1 MKQNISIFVDESG
14 DLGLKDKGKTFYII
28 TLVFHEQENDIS
40 NELNKLDKA
49 LAELK
54 CPQGAVHTE
63 PLIRREAP
71 YEAFTPNERRAIFT
85 KLFFFAKNCNISYKT
100 FVFEKRQFND
110 EMKLE
115 ARIARDISQFIRE
128 NLAYFQSFSN
138 VILYYDNG
146 QKQLSR
152 ILNTILATEIVEYDV
167 RKVKPSDYRLFQ
179 VADLICTIELMN
191 KKFEEGE
198 NISKSEQYIFH
209 NKRDFR
215 KDFSKKII
223 VKRFDSI

>member
-1 MKQNISIFVDESG
+1 MKQNISIFVDESE
-14 DLGLKDKGKTFYII
+14 DLGLKDKGKTYYII

-100 FVFEKRQFND
+100 CHTLIDYKIFSRFSTSSLWIYAICNGVF
-110 EMKLE
+110 
-115 ARIARDISQFIRE
+115 I
-128 NLAYFQSFSN
+128 LAYAM
-138 VILYYDNG
+138 
-146 QKQLSR
+146 KEKW
-152 ILNTILATEIVEYDV
+152 T
-167 RKVKPSDYRLFQ
+167 
-179 VADLICTIELMN
+179 
-191 KKFEEGE
+191 
-198 NISKSEQYIFH
+198 
-209 NKRDFR
+209 
-215 KDFSKKII
+215 
-223 VKRFDSI
+223 

>member
-1 MKQNISIFVDESG
+1 M
-14 DLGLKDKGKTFYII
+14 
-28 TLVFHEQENDIS
+28 
-40 NELNKLDKA
+40 
-49 LAELK
+49 
-54 CPQGAVHTE
+54 
-63 PLIRREAP
+63 
-71 YEAFTPNERRAIFT
+71 
-85 KLFFFAKNCNISYKT
+85 FFFIKNCNISYKT

-128 NLAYFQSFSN
+128 NLTYFQSFSN
-138 VILYYDNG
+138 VILCYDNG

>member
-1 MKQNISIFVDESG
+1 
-14 DLGLKDKGKTFYII
+14 
-28 TLVFHEQENDIS
+28 
-40 NELNKLDKA
+40 
-49 LAELK
+49 
-54 CPQGAVHTE
+54 
-63 PLIRREAP
+63 
-71 YEAFTPNERRAIFT
+71 
-85 KLFFFAKNCNISYKT
+85 
-100 FVFEKRQFND
+100 
-110 EMKLE
+110 MKLE

-128 NLAYFQSFSN
+128 NLTYFQSFSN

>member
-1 MKQNISIFVDESG
+1 MKTISLFVDESG
-14 DLGLKDKGKTFYII
+14 DMGFKNMGKSYYII
-28 TLVFHEQENDIS
+28 SLVFHEQDKDIS
-40 NELNKLDKA
+40 NELNKLDKE
-49 LAELK
+49 LENLK
-54 CPQGAVHTE
+54 CPSGAVHTE

-71 YEAFTPNERRAIFT
+71 YEAYAPNERRAIFT
-85 KLFFFAKNCNISYKT
+85 KLFFFAKNCDISYKS
-100 FVFEKRQFND
+100 FVFEKHQFKD

-128 NLAYFQSFSN
+128 NLSYFQSFDN

-191 KKFEEGE
+191 KKLQDGE
-198 NISKSEQYIFH
+198 DLSKSEKYIFH
-209 NKRDFR
+209 SKRDFK
-215 KDFSKKII
+215 KDFSKKITE
-223 VKRFDSI
+223 KQFK